1 MSRVKASERPSERPS
16 IREAI
21 KRPSKGHPASFREAI
36 HQRGHQRG
44 HQKASSEQQQA
55 AASRCAAGSNKLDSG
70 VEMSTLAVDR
80 DALRDALIERLVVA
94 NTILVLEART

>member
-1 MSRVKASERPSERPS
+1 MSRVRASERPSERPS

-21 KRPSKGHPASFREAI
+21 KRPSKGHPSERPSIKEAI
-36 HQRGHQRG
+36 REVIKRPAVSSSKQQRADVQR
-44 HQKASSEQQQA
+44 AATSSILVY
-55 AASRCAAGSNKLDSG
+55 GW
-70 VEMSTLAVDR
+70 MSTVDR